1 MAEAKDIAVK
11 LALEAVELAKFDVS
25 RGRKTQRN
33 VWNVAHVVTENVSC
47 NNEWVSFY
55 YKPNA
60 LKSIY
65 SGTFR
70 TMKDLKL

>member
-1 MAEAKDIAVK
+1 MLSTEDVAVK
-11 LALEAVELAKFDVS
+11 LALEAVELAKFDVM

-33 VWNVAHVVTENVSC
+33 VWDVAHVVTENVSM
-47 NNEWVSFY
+47 NERVGFY

-60 LKSIY
+60 LKAIY

-70 TMKDLKL
+70 TMKDLKM

>member
-1 MAEAKDIAVK
+1 MLSTEDVAVK
-11 LALEAVELAKFDVS
+11 LALEAVELAKFDVM

-33 VWNVAHVVTENVSC
+33 VWDVANVETENVSM
-47 NNEWVSFY
+47 NECVAFY

-60 LKSIY
+60 LKAIY

-70 TMKDLKL
+70 TMKDLKM

>member
-1 MAEAKDIAVK
+1 MPSTEDVAVK
-11 LALEAVELAKFDVS
+11 LALEAVELAKFDVM

-33 VWNVAHVVTENVSC
+33 VWDVAHVVTENVSMS
-47 NNEWVSFY
+47 ERVGFY

-60 LKSIY
+60 LKAIY

-70 TMKDLKL
+70 TMKDLKM

>member
-1 MAEAKDIAVK
+1 MLSTEEVAVK

-33 VWNVAHVVTENVSC
+33 VWDVAHIVTEKVHW
-47 NNEWVSFY
+47 NELVSFY

-70 TMKDLKL
+70 TMKDLKF